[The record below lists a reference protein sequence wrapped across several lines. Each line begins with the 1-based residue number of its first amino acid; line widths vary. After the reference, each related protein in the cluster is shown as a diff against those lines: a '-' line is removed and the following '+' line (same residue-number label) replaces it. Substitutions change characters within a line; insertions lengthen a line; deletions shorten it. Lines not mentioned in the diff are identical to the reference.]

1 MAEADITEERR
12 EVMRSATC
20 EMDALVRLLP
30 DLIPLEENQIHYAVR
45 GICGR
50 MLRLTSALLSG
61 LDDDAV
67 SDQELKRIV
76 ELCDIS
82 QG

>member
-1 MAEADITEERR
+1 MTDVDITEERQ
-12 EVMRSATC
+12 EVMRSAVC

-30 DLIPLEENQIHYAVR
+30 GLVPLDEDQIHYAVR

-61 LDDDAV
+61 LDDAMV
-67 SDQELKRIV
+67 GDQELKRIV